1 MLGGLAWRTAMID
14 RSRLTLVVLILAVVG
29 GCSSLPP
36 GSDFPRTAS
45 SALAAV
51 DTTRLGRQ
59 FEHAARAHSGN
70 SGFRIIPVGADGFL
84 LRMQMINAA
93 ERTLDLQYYIFR
105 GDETGRLLTG
115 AVLRAADRGVRVR
128 VLVDDGETEVGD
140 DQITALVAHP
150 SVEIRIFNPFLYR
163 GHATWLRAV
172 EFMVSASRLDYRMH
186 NKLLVV
192 DNAIALI
199 GGRNIGDQY
208 FQIDPDSQ
216 VADDDVFAAGP
227 IARQLSMTFDEFWN
241 CGLSIPAE
249 ALSGGMPSHTDLNE
263 HRDVLKQESQALK
276 AGDVDYVKRVAA
288 GEPYEGIRT
297 GRLNL
302 IWAPARLVY
311 DSPDKKRVEDGE
323 MVGMLMHRAVAD
335 ATSAVHSELL
345 MVTPYLIPGIEGMRL
360 FRDLRQRKVRVRIL
374 TNSLESTQ
382 VLLAQSAYMH
392 YRVPLLQSGVEL
404 YEVRSLLGNTKGS
417 GQTTAISQ
425 YGNYSLHAKMFIFD
439 RQSLFIGSMNFDQ
452 RSMHLNTEVGLIID
466 SPALAQQAAARFEAM
481 VLPANSYMLVL
492 RPNDGERSPS
502 VVWRT
507 QEDGKDVEYCAEPAR
522 SAWER
527 IKANIVSQMPLDQ
540 EL

>member
-1 MLGGLAWRTAMID
+1 MAMID
-14 RSRLTLVVLILAVVG
+14 RFRLMSVMLVLAVLG

-36 GSDFPRTAS
+36 GSEFPRTVS
-45 SALAAV
+45 SALRAT
-51 DTTRLGRQ
+51 DTTQLGRK
-59 FEHAARAHSGN
+59 FEHAAREHGGN

-84 LRMQMINAA
+84 LRMQMIDAA

-140 DQITALVAHP
+140 DQITTLVAHS
-150 SVEIRIFNPFLYR
+150 SVEVRIFNPFSYR
-163 GHATWLRAV
+163 GHATLLRAV
-172 EFMVSASRLDYRMH
+172 EFTVSASRLDYRMH

-208 FQIDPDSQ
+208 FQINPDSQ
-216 VADDDVFAAGP
+216 MADDDLFAAGP

-241 CGLSIPAE
+241 YGLSIPAE
-249 ALSGGMPSHTDLNE
+249 ALSGEKPSHAALNE
-263 HRDVLKQESQALK
+263 HREVLKQESHELK
-276 AGDVDYVKRVAA
+276 ASDIDYVRRVAV
-288 GEPYEGIRT
+288 GEPYDGILA

-311 DSPDKKRVEDGE
+311 DSPDKKKVEDGE

-335 ATSAVHSELL
+335 AASAVHFELL

-360 FRDLRQRKVRVRIL
+360 FKDLRQRRVLVRIL

-392 YRVPLLQSGVEL
+392 YRMPLLLSGVEL
-404 YEVRSLLGNTKGS
+404 YEVRSLLGNTNGS
-417 GQTTAISQ
+417 GQTAAISQ

-452 RSMHLNTEVGLIID
+452 RSMHLNTEVGLIIN
-466 SPALAQQAAARFEAM
+466 SSALAQQAAARFEAM
-481 VLPANSYMLVL
+481 VQPANSYMPVL

-502 VVWRT
+502 VMWRT
-507 QEDGKDVEYCAEPAR
+507 REGGKDMEYCAEPAR
-522 SAWER
+522 SAWQR
-527 IKANIVSQMPLDQ
+527 IEANILSKMPLDQ